1 MTFWCRIFVKYISFD
16 IYLVEPTENLT
27 HTLFLSPIIFCD
39 RLDSDE
45 SCGTFS
51 LPHFLLFFF
60 FFFPLRVNS
69 NLTWVHCA
77 GNKNNYLCTVHALK
91 NIKNWSHGT
100 IYTFKNYFAIVL
112 LIFSFQFQQQ

>member
-1 MTFWCRIFVKYISFD
+1 MTFGCKIFVNYISFD
-16 IYLVEPTENLT
+16 IYLMEPIEKLT

-60 FFFPLRVNS
+60 FFLLHVNS
-69 NLTWVHCA
+69 NLTRVHCA
-77 GNKNNYLCTVHALK
+77 GDKNHHLCTVHALK

-100 IYTFKNYFAIVL
+100 IYTFKNYFATVL